1 MPRVYFYSSLL
12 RSRAEIFSEKFT
24 NRAPHVERNNRYIA
38 EQCSEKPMTASAWI
52 ENCSARRTQS
62 TPLRATL
69 ASHCTWPQW
78 RHKRVRRPWG
88 RSSTRRSVPKPAD
101 GARGRSDGNHVSTLV
116 SSPSWCVSSAAGS
129 SDNHARVALFSL
141 PLSLSLFF
149 PPSLSLSLSSPP
161 SPSSLSLSLSLSSFS
176 YPVPARPSP
185 FTDFLFLARETPV
198 VIPRGAGGPTDR
210 VARGVC
216 VQPEQER
223 ERGGGRASTP
233 LRELCYR
240 TARPVSCARLELCR
254 GVGEG
259 GEGVSGGGVLASEEG
274 PTDRPPWPIYDRERQ
289 EGRRCNAAQGW
300 TCWLRAAVTPVRGD
314 AKRKR
319 VQRTPP
325 IALPRATFSSLHS
338 PPPSLSLSL
347 SLSLF
352 LFACACILREEEG
365 CLWGSRELAN
375 CPELQLQ
382 LRGGQFSRLVN
393 FVRTS
398 VRTDVRVFFLGGS
411 IVEV

>member
-149 PPSLSLSLSSPP
+149 PPSLSLSLSLPLPLPP
-161 SPSSLSLSLSLSSFS
+161 LSLSLSLSPPFLIPFP
-176 YPVPARPSP
+176 PVPPRSRIFFFSRARRRWWSRAG
-185 FTDFLFLARETPV
+185 LADRPIASHAVCAFSLSRRERGVVEERQPRCASYATARLAPCPV
-198 VIPRGAGGPTDR
+198 RVLNFAEGWGRGERGWAGGVYSRVRKDRPTDR
-210 VARGVC
+210 RDRYTTENGRKDGDATRRRDERAGCVLPSPRCEGTLNVRGFN
-216 VQPEQER
+216 E
-223 ERGGGRASTP
+223 
-233 LRELCYR
+233 
-240 TARPVSCARLELCR
+240 
-254 GVGEG
+254 
-259 GEGVSGGGVLASEEG
+259 
-274 PTDRPPWPIYDRERQ
+274 
-289 EGRRCNAAQGW
+289 RRCHAQLSPRC
-300 TCWLRAAVTPVRGD
+300 T
-314 AKRKR
+314 
-319 VQRTPP
+319 
-325 IALPRATFSSLHS
+325 LPL
-338 PPPSLSLSL
+338 PPSLSLSL
-347 SLSLF
+347 SLSFSLHVRAF
-352 LFACACILREEEG
+352 CEKRRAVYEVPGNLRIVLSFSYSCAAVSSLVWLISCEHLCEQTFV
-365 CLWGSRELAN
+365 CS
-375 CPELQLQ
+375 
-382 LRGGQFSRLVN
+382 FSVAP
-393 FVRTS
+393 
-398 VRTDVRVFFLGGS
+398 
-411 IVEV
+411 